1 MSIADRIESGNPI
14 GGRRVLAFVGK
25 SRRGDVY
32 RVECVGLPGRPCGFK
47 SNVAEHDLLSG
58 RALRCISCA
67 YVLRNRAK
75 HTPVGKEFAAARRRR
90 DDQLSNGGTS

>member
-1 MSIADRIESGNPI
+1 MSIADRIESGKPI
-14 GGRRVLAFVGK
+14 GGRRVISFVGR

-32 RVECVGLPGRPCGFK
+32 RVECVGLPGRPCGFR

-75 HTPVGKEFAAARRRR
+75 PTPVGKEFAAARRRR
-90 DDQLSNGGTS
+90 AATLTLNST